1 MEFIEILTED
11 LVKINLESSNR
22 KESIEELLDLLVA
35 EHEVRI
41 VHQHSALEAILKRER
56 AYSTGIGKGIAV
68 PHARLP
74 FLDECVT
81 ALGVSREGID
91 FDALDGKKAHIIILL
106 LTPSNSHN
114 EHLKTLANIAHL
126 MNCKELVDGIIN
138 AESAEEIVSLI
149 EIESENQQ

>member
-11 LVKINLESSNR
+11 LIKMNLESSNR

-41 VHQHSALEAILKRER
+41 VHRHSALEAVLKREK

-74 FLDECVT
+74 FLDECV
-81 ALGVSREGID
+81 AAMGISRQGID
-91 FDALDGKKAHIIILL
+91 FDALDGEKAHIIILL

-126 MNCKELVDGIIN
+126 MNTKEIVEGILHAEN
-138 AESAEEIVSLI
+138 AAEIVSMI
-149 EIESENQQ
+149 ELESEKL